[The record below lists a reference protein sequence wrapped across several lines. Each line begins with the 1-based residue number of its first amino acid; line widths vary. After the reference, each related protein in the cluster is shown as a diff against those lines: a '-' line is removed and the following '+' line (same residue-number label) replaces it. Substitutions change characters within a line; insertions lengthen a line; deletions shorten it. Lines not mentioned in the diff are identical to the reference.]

1 MNNVFYLGLTA
12 VAGIGFG
19 SFIGGRFI
27 GRQYEKHCAVIAK
40 QADGFSEFYALM
52 QQWVKVRQEGHTLER
67 YFEKNHY
74 RKVAVYGMSEMG
86 YMVLKELQ
94 DTAVEVAYC
103 IDRNADN
110 VFAEIDVRKPDEEL
124 PQVDA
129 VIVAVVQFYDEVKES
144 LEKKLSCPIISLSDV
159 VWEA

>member
-1 MNNVFYLGLTA
+1 MNNVIGLSLTA
-12 VAGIGFG
+12 LAGICFG

-27 GRQYEKHCAVIAK
+27 GRQYEKHCAVIEK
-40 QADGFSEFYALM
+40 QGDSFSEFYTLM
-52 QQWVKVRQEGHTLER
+52 QQWVKVYQSGHTLVH
-67 YFEKNHY
+67 YCEKNNY
-74 RKVAVYGMSEMG
+74 KKIAVYGMSEMG
-86 YMVLKELQ
+86 YMVLREFQ
-94 DTAVEVAYC
+94 GTAVEVAYC

-110 VFAEIDVRKPDEEL
+110 VFAEIDVRRPDAEL

-129 VIVAVVQFYDEVKES
+129 VIVAVVQFYEEVKES